1 MPRPSRVLVAAVAA
15 SALMAGCGGSGPEDT
30 VQDFIDAAKDGDG
43 EKLCDLL
50 VEDIRERVE
59 SEASEGCPQALEQ
72 ALGDEASR
80 QEAADTEV
88 KDSEEDG
95 DEATV
100 TVEGPNGEEDV
111 QLRKEAG
118 DWRISVPLGHGPGQS
133 PAPAPAPAPE
143 QGQGQGTTP

>member
-1 MPRPSRVLVAAVAA
+1 MPRPSRVLVAVLAA
-15 SALMAGCGGSGPEDT
+15 AALAAGCGSGGPEDA
-30 VQDFIDAAKDGDG
+30 VEDFIEAAKDGDG

-50 VEDIRERVE
+50 VDDIREQVE
-59 SEASEGCPQALEQ
+59 SEASEGCPEALEQ

-100 TVEGPNGEEDV
+100 TVEGPQGEDEV
-111 QLRKEAG
+111 QLRKEDG
-118 DWRISVPLGHGPGQS
+118 DWRISVPLGQNQGQT
-133 PAPAPAPAPE
+133 PAPAPP
-143 QGQGQGTTP
+143 QGEGQGTTP